1 MAYVLSLRPQSP
13 LKRSFSDNPYLRS
26 CSSLKDAPISAL
38 RDITLR
44 NASACSLYSLAE
56 NRAGEWLRGI
66 ENTPP
71 PLTSHSLLDLGH
83 DKDIYGLSVRA
94 VDHAPR
100 KRNCPPS
107 RPPPLF
113 PRDAAPAEPY
123 SKKSTAMEQVTK
135 TSSNEHVTVECVKV
149 DDDNEDEE
157 VKKIFNIYDAINIPL
172 PEGRFSDNTG
182 SEYHNDV
189 SEDVSVAIASNQQLF
204 RRWMSTLRRRH
215 VRHRKDNVSDA
226 PRWSVD
232 LTEGEVTMLA
242 PSNSLPESLRQ
253 RSGSFSSSLACV
265 TAMKSASI
273 TVASASIAP
282 RSDAGGFQGKPCTG
296 HRSSGFS
303 DVRKS
308 TDSHTGALAPIIDES
323 AWLRSLQRR
332 KIVEELISSEESYVA
347 DLKVLINVSLSL
359 RRLYVR

>member
-13 LKRSFSDNPYLRS
+13 LKRSFSDNPYVRS

-44 NASACSLYSLAE
+44 NVSACSLYSLAE
-56 NRAGEWLRGI
+56 NRAGEWLRGT

-71 PLTSHSLLDLGH
+71 PLTSRSLLDLGH
-83 DKDIYGLSVRA
+83 DKDIYGLNVRA

-100 KRNCPPS
+100 KRSCPPS
-107 RPPPLF
+107 RPPPSF
-113 PRDAAPAEPY
+113 SHAAALAEPY
-123 SKKSTAMEQVTK
+123 SKKCRAMEQVTE
-135 TSSNEHVTVECVKV
+135 TSFSEHVSVERMEV
-149 DDDNEDEE
+149 DGDDEDEDRT
-157 VKKIFNIYDAINIPL
+157 KFFNLYDANNIPL
-172 PEGRFSDNTG
+172 PEGRFSNNTS
-182 SEYHNDV
+182 SESHNDKPENTPV
-189 SEDVSVAIASNQQLF
+189 VIASNQQPF

-215 VRHRKDNVSDA
+215 VQRRKDNFLDA

-232 LTEGEVTMLA
+232 LIEGEAAMLA
-242 PSNSLPESLRQ
+242 PIKILPESLRR

-282 RSDAGGFQGKPCTG
+282 RSDAGGFQGKARTG

-303 DVRKS
+303 DARRS
-308 TDSHTGALAPIIDES
+308 TDSHTVALAPIIDES

-332 KIVEELISSEESYVA
+332 KIVEELISSEEIYIA
-347 DLKVLINVSLSL
+347 DLKVLINVGLSL
-359 RRLYVR
+359 RRWDIR